1 MPELP
6 EVEANTRTVRPLVE
20 HRRIR
25 CVHVFH
31 PIATKSQTPAHL
43 ARLAQDRRIQSVTRL
58 GKYLLLSLDRGI
70 LTMHFRLDGQLLW
83 FCSAKYLLRRANQA
97 VKGVHVD
104 VALEL
109 DKGVL
114 GFADGRHFG
123 CLRLRIRRSLPR
135 TPKSRYRRSLQG
147 FHAALLRKTRRHL
160 APPAERIPARSIPS
174 SPALV
179 TSIRRSLSGT
189 HASTRAAAPIR

>member
-114 GFADGRHFG
+114 GFADDRHFG
-123 CLRLRIRRSLPR
+123 RVYAYESPKPAPRYKISVSTLSPGILRRVTS
-135 TPKSRYRRSLQG
+135 QN
-147 FHAALLRKTRRHL
+147 
-160 APPAERIPARSIPS
+160 S
-174 SPALV
+174 SPP
-179 TSIRRSLSGT
+179 
-189 HASTRAAAPIR
+189 RAAR